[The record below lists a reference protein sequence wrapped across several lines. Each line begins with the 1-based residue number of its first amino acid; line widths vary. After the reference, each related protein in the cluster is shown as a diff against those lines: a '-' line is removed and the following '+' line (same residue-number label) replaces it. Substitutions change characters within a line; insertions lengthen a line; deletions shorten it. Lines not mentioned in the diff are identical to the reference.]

1 MPLLGMYKKEMKTGS
16 QRNACIPTFIAA
28 LPTTAETTQQPR
40 CPSADTENVVY
51 TDTHTHTHTHTYTHT
66 HTHTHTFSVIR
77 ARRNSSIY
85 DNTDEL

>member
-16 QRNACIPTFIAA
+16 QRNACIPTFTAA

-66 HTHTHTFSVIR
+66 HTHTHSQ
-77 ARRNSSIY
+77 S
-85 DNTDEL
+85 